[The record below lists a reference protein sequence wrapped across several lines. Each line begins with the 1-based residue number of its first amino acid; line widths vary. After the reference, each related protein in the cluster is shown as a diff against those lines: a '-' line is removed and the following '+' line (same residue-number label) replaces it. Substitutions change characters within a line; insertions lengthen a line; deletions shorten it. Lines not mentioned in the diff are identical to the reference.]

1 VKQNYYRIMGLSR
14 HSTPAEIRQRYRYL
28 ARKLHPDVNPST
40 DRTHF
45 QALQEAYG
53 VLSNPEARRKYDMRL
68 AYQSNTTARPTQRRK
83 QPKRPPSADPFASRK
98 PFKLLESVLV
108 GSLFLIGFCGL
119 AMGILHL
126 WEVGYR
132 QESDANGVI
141 FGMVF
146 LSILTLGWRAMRQN

>member
-1 VKQNYYRIMGLSR
+1 MGLSR
-14 HSTPAEIRQRYRYL
+14 HSTSAEIKQRYRYL

-45 QALQEAYG
+45 QALQEAYR
-53 VLSNPEARRKYDMRL
+53 VLSNPEARRKHDMRL
-68 AYQSNTTARPTQRRK
+68 AYHSIPIARPNQRRK
-83 QPKRPPSADPFASRK
+83 PPKRPAQADPFASRK

-108 GSLFLIGFCGL
+108 GSLFLIGVCGL
-119 AMGILHL
+119 AMGIIHL

-132 QESDANGVI
+132 QESDANGLV

-146 LSILTLGWRAMRQN
+146 LSILTLGWRAMKQD